1 MALDTVQ
8 KRMSAI
14 MPGLPFRGPLVDATE
29 SGFSKGNRQAADYH
43 YSGIEAAS
51 PGGTVPIF
59 VHSYRRRR
67 ANVA

>member
-1 MALDTVQ
+1 MAIDTVQ
-8 KRMSAI
+8 KRMSAL

-43 YSGIEAAS
+43 YSGIEAA
-51 PGGTVPIF
+51 GGIPVPVF

-67 ANVA
+67 VYS